1 MRKLLFE
8 NLGLKISA
16 VLLSLIL
23 WFFVTSRGQSE
34 MSIEIPVEFKN
45 VPSELGIVSANVKT
59 VNVTVKGQERLMKN
73 IKTSDI
79 RVFVDLERAK
89 KGEGTYYINKDDIKL
104 PYAVSLMNIT
114 PSSLKIRLDETVTKN
129 VTVKPSVTGVPEK
142 GFYVNSVAVEPRNVI
157 IYGLKSEIRKVNEL
171 RTETLDITGM
181 KETAT
186 HEVKIDTT
194 ANVKMD
200 IDMVKIKVVITDR
213 KK

>member
-1 MRKLLFE
+1 MKKLLFE

-16 VLLSLIL
+16 VLLSIIL
-23 WFFVTSRGQSE
+23 WFFVTLRGQSE
-34 MSIEIPVEFKN
+34 IFLEIPVEFKN
-45 VPSELGIVSANVKT
+45 VPSELGIVSANIKT

-79 RVFVDLERAK
+79 RVFVDLDRAK

-104 PYAVSLMNIT
+104 PYAVSVMNIN
-114 PSSLKIRLDETVTKN
+114 PSSLKVRLDETVTKT
-129 VTVKPSVTGVPEK
+129 VVVKPSVAGVPEK
-142 GFYVNSVAVEPRNVI
+142 GFYVSSITAEPKNVT

-171 RTETLDITGM
+171 RTEVLDITGF
-181 KETAT
+181 KDTAT
-186 HEVKIDTT
+186 YEVKIDTT

-200 IDMVKIKVVITDR
+200 NDMVKIKIVITDR

>member
-34 MSIEIPVEFKN
+34 MSVEIPVEFKN

-79 RVFVDLERAK
+79 RVFVDLDRAK

-142 GFYVNSVAVEPRNVI
+142 GFYVSSVTVEPRNVI

-171 RTETLDITGM
+171 RTEALDITGM

-186 HEVKIDTT
+186 QEVKINTA

>member
-79 RVFVDLERAK
+79 RVFVDLDKAK

-129 VTVKPSVTGVPEK
+129 VMVKPSVTGVPEK
-142 GFYVNSVAVEPRNVI
+142 GFYVSSVTVEPRNVI

-171 RTETLDITGM
+171 RTEALDITGI
-181 KETAT
+181 KETVT
-186 HEVKIDTT
+186 QEVKIDTT